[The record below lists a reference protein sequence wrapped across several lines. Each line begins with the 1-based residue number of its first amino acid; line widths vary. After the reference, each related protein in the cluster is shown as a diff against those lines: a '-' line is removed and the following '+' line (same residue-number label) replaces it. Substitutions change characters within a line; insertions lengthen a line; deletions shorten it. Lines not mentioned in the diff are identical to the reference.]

1 MCSGLWSQS
10 TSYPLPVTPALFC
23 LFKFYLFFIYFWWC
37 WLFIA
42 AQVVV
47 QGLLIAMASF
57 VAEHGL

>member
-10 TSYPLPVTPALFC
+10 TSYPLPITPALFC
-23 LFKFYLFFIYFWWC
+23 FKLYLFIYFWWC

-47 QGLLIAMASF
+47 YGLLIAVASF
-57 VAEHGL
+57 VAKHGL